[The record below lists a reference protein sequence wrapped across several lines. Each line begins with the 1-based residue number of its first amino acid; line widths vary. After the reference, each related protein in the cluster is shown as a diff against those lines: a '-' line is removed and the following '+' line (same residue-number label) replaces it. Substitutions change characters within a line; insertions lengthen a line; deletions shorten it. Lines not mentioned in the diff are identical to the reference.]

1 MSLSGALS
9 NALSGLTANSRSAG
23 LVASNIAN
31 ATTESY
37 GRRTLD
43 LSART
48 LGNSGGVW
56 IDGVTR
62 NVDPAVLADRRLSDA
77 QSGFADEMQSFASR
91 VETLLG
97 PTDTAGSLVG
107 RYAAFETA
115 LLSAATDPA
124 SDQRLKLVAQ
134 RAEDFTTML
143 NQISVEIQDARTDAD
158 RSIGSQVTRFNTAL
172 GRVSEL
178 NTAISDSLL
187 RGGDPASLMDQRQR
201 VIDDVSDIVPL
212 RSVAR
217 ENGAVALYAAS
228 GTVLLDPDFHSD
240 PVEVS
245 FTPQD
250 PVTADLSIGA
260 GTLSG
265 LEVNGKAVN
274 SSNDGALGG
283 GTLGAQFQ
291 IRDVVAPDMQ
301 AAIDGIARD
310 LIERF
315 APGGPDST
323 LGATDPGLF
332 TDAGAVFDPLD
343 ETGLAGRIALNALVD
358 PAGSGT
364 WRLRDGLG
372 AAVQGPVGE
381 ARLLRGYSDAL
392 DALMSP
398 GSAALGSG
406 AQSFAQHVADF
417 HAAIAAARLRADGEQ
432 SFSSAQNTALKE
444 LELSK
449 GVDTD
454 AELQELL
461 RIEQHYAAN
470 ARVITTVDELMQT
483 LMNI

>member
-1 MSLSGALS
+1 M
-9 NALSGLTANSRSAG
+9 
-23 LVASNIAN
+23 
-31 ATTESY
+31 
-37 GRRTLD
+37 
-43 LSART
+43 
-48 LGNSGGVW
+48 W

-158 RSIGSQVTRFNTAL
+158 RRIGSQVTRFNTAL

-332 TDAGAVFDPLD
+332 TDAGAVFGPLN

>member
-62 NVDPAVLADRRLSDA
+62 KVAPAVLADRRLSDA

-332 TDAGAVFDPLD
+332 TDAGAVFDPLN

>member
-37 GRRTLD
+37 GRRTLE

-62 NVDPAVLADRRLSDA
+62 NVAPAVLADRRLSDA

-291 IRDVVAPDMQ
+291 IRDIVAPDMQ

-332 TDAGAVFDPLD
+332 TDAGTAFDPLD